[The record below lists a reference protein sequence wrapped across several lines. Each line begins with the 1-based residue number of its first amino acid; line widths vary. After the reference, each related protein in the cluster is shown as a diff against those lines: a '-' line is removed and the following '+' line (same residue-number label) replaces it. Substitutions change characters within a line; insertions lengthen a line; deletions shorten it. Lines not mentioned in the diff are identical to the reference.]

1 LGGCGGDCV
10 DWSTTIITVPTYIH
24 VIHSG
29 TTGKQFTYTSNP
41 AYIRNQIKA
50 LNSGF
55 RGEVNTA
62 FTPYPSRSY
71 PRYTVSDADSKIR
84 FCLAGT
90 TATDNTSWYNA
101 NDDYAMKS
109 TLKRGGSESL
119 NVYVNTAAGFLG
131 YAYYP
136 DTQDFVEDG
145 VVMLND
151 SMPGGAAAGFNE
163 GDTLTH
169 EVGHWLELD
178 HTHDNGCAGS
188 GDYMDLASPS
198 TSYNKVKSSESTA
211 TFGCPTSLNNCA
223 GDGGKNPIHNFMSYS
238 DDNCMDQFTPG
249 QKMKVQQAWETYR
262 HKLGYSE
269 LISLAAD
276 GYSCLMPGTS
286 GVPTSLR
293 PTSSPT
299 TQPPTKAP
307 IPTKQPTSKPSPQ
320 PSTKRPTKPTRKPV
334 RK

>member
-1 LGGCGGDCV
+1 MSPDRKAKADEHFLEWKIFKDKLTWHDHRDQGEGRRLGGCGGDCV
-10 DWSTTIITVPTYIH
+10 DWSTTTITVPTYIH

-71 PRYTVSDADSKIR
+71 PRYTVLDADSKIR

-90 TATDNTSWYNA
+90 TATDNTLWYNA

-119 NVYVNTAAGFLG
+119 NVYVNTAGGFLG
-131 YAYYP
+131 YAYFP

-145 VVMLND
+145 VVIVND
-151 SMPGGAAAGFNE
+151 SMPGGAITGYNE

-178 HTHDNGCAGS
+178 HTHGNGCAGS
-188 GDYMDLASPS
+188 GDYMNLASPS
-198 TSYNKVKSSESTA
+198 TNYNNVKSCESTA

-238 DDNCMDQFTPG
+238 DVSALNSFH
-249 QKMKVQQAWETYR
+249 R
-262 HKLGYSE
+262 I
-269 LISLAAD
+269 LI
-276 GYSCLMPGTS
+276 
-286 GVPTSLR
+286 R
-293 PTSSPT
+293 FN
-299 TQPPTKAP
+299 
-307 IPTKQPTSKPSPQ
+307 
-320 PSTKRPTKPTRKPV
+320 
-334 RK
+334 